1 MWIDRINELVPS
13 GLLRVREDAGA
24 FYRLG
29 MPKWRALSKAFDAKA
44 AWEMNWARL
53 PCYPP
58 GFLDSLR
65 YVVDIGAN
73 DGGWSRA
80 FLKFTKPEKWLVVEP
95 NPEMLEVAAECLKD
109 FPFLR
114 LEGCALSNF
123 VGEREFF
130 ITEHSHNS
138 SLLVPHKVVPGVGD
152 PGFNV
157 GKIQKVKVST
167 LDTLLA
173 DWPRVDL
180 LKIDTQGNE
189 KDVLSGAR
197 ETLKKTTA
205 VLVEAD
211 FVREYEGQSLFP
223 DVHAVLESS
232 GLTLQSIFT
241 PADKTGAL
249 IWADAFYRRIEK

>member
-13 GLLRVREDAGA
+13 GLLRVRENAGA

-95 NPEMLEVAAECLKD
+95 NPEMLEVATTFEDAGMT
-109 FPFLR
+109 R
-114 LEGCALSNF
+114 RMMEGAADMFEMLAKSPLAKETPEESKERGRSGKEIVQALAA
-123 VGEREFF
+123 
-130 ITEHSHNS
+130 
-138 SLLVPHKVVPGVGD
+138 
-152 PGFNV
+152 
-157 GKIQKVKVST
+157 GK
-167 LDTLLA
+167 A
-173 DWPRVDL
+173 
-180 LKIDTQGNE
+180 
-189 KDVLSGAR
+189 
-197 ETLKKTTA
+197 
-205 VLVEAD
+205 
-211 FVREYEGQSLFP
+211 
-223 DVHAVLESS
+223 
-232 GLTLQSIFT
+232 
-241 PADKTGAL
+241 
-249 IWADAFYRRIEK
+249 